1 MGVSVKIIIIKDKS
15 DIHLI
20 NSEFK
25 LYELYND
32 WLQDHD
38 AGLNV
43 LDETTLQTV
52 EAIRDCSRSVFEAIP
67 GGEYSLEEFEILAM
81 KAVYQ

>member
-1 MGVSVKIIIIKDKS
+1 MSVSVKIIIIKDKS
-15 DIHLI
+15 DTHLI

-43 LDETTLQTV
+43 LDETTLQRV
-52 EAIRDCSRSVFEAIP
+52 EAIRDCNRSVFEAIP
-67 GGEYSLEEFEILAM
+67 SGEYSLEEFEILAM